1 MRELRVGGAFA
12 RERLLEIEERGL
24 NLGGDL
30 SGRSHDVVTF
40 AAEALLELLEL
51 FLEVGPS
58 ASPFHTGKVELE
70 PYLVPHPGELVELE
84 THEFPDLF
92 GDGRR

>member
-1 MRELRVGGAFA
+1 MRELRVGAAFA
-12 RERLLEIEERGL
+12 RERLLENEERGL

-30 SGRSHDVVTF
+30 SGPTHDVITF
-40 AAEALLELLEL
+40 AAEALFELLEL

-58 ASPFHTGKVELE
+58 APPFHTGKVGLE
-70 PYLVPHPGELVELE
+70 PYLVPDPGELVELE

-92 GDGRR
+92 GNGRC